1 MRFIFGIRYLFL
13 LLSLNFCLSDFA
25 NAQIDSSK
33 LQKLIE
39 IPDSSIQNKAK
50 PNKSFKKNHSPKKA
64 LILSFAL
71 PGAGQIYNRKF
82 WKLPIVYAGLGGLGY
97 LAVYNGSKY
106 QCYRKSYLAMVDDDP
121 LTVNTCDPNQ
131 SAADMKLYRDSY
143 RRNYE
148 FSVAGLVGFYLLTAA
163 DAFVDAHLKN
173 FDIGDDLSLKIKP
186 DLELP
191 NYGQLNLNSTFMSAG
206 ISFEFN
212 FKSHNKKIERPF
224 Y

>member
-1 MRFIFGIRYLFL
+1 MPIHFALKSVLIIFFFIFCSVNLTLGQ
-13 LLSLNFCLSDFA
+13 N
-25 NAQIDSSK
+25 DSTK
-33 LQKLIE
+33 QETLIE
-39 IPDSSIQNKAK
+39 IPDS
-50 PNKSFKKNHSPKKA
+50 NKSKPLKSINKNHSPKRA

-82 WKLPIVYAGLGGLGY
+82 WKLPIVYGGIAGLTY
-97 LAVYNGSKY
+97 LAIFNGTKY

-143 RRNYE
+143 RENYE
-148 FSVAGLVGFYLLTAA
+148 YSVAGLFGFYLLIAA

-186 DLELP
+186 DL
-191 NYGQLNLNSTFMSAG
+191 QLNYMSHLTNNGNLMSAG
-206 ISFEFN
+206 LSFEFN
-212 FKSHNKKIERPF
+212 LKSKNKSIGRAF